1 MPAFSY
7 SRLEAFQTCKLKYK
21 YAYIDRV
28 KVKREDTVE
37 AYLGSCAHEALE
49 KLYQDIRYE
58 KVMTLEEL
66 LSCFSSIWE
75 QGWKESIVI
84 VKKEYTAG
92 HYRKMGERY
101 LKDYYVRH
109 APFLEGRILGLETQN
124 YLSLDEDGTY
134 KYHVRIDRLMDIG
147 NGVYEVHDYKT
158 NMRLPPQQD
167 LNQDKQLAM
176 YSLWVREQFKDFKE
190 VRLVWHFLAFD
201 KEMDSFRTEEQL
213 EELRH
218 EILRTIHEIER
229 TEDFSPTVSR
239 LCDWCLFQDICP
251 EWKHKK
257 AVEQLPENEFLKD
270 PGIKLVDEYIR
281 IKEELDA
288 NRKEAD
294 EKLARIKEALIAFSQ
309 KKDMTTVVG
318 SEKKISIKEYEYNKL
333 PGKNSKERLELIEI
347 LKETG
352 KWDEVSD
359 LDIYSL
365 GKIIQTQEWE
375 ETVLKQL
382 RKYVVLETSYRL
394 NVSNK

>member
-1 MPAFSY
+1 M
-7 SRLEAFQTCKLKYK
+7 KY
-21 YAYIDRV
+21 
-28 KVKREDTVE
+28 
-37 AYLGSCAHEALE
+37 
-49 KLYQDIRYE
+49 
-58 KVMTLEEL
+58 
-66 LSCFSSIWE
+66 
-75 QGWKESIVI
+75 
-84 VKKEYTAG
+84 
-92 HYRKMGERY
+92 
-101 LKDYYVRH
+101 
-109 APFLEGRILGLETQN
+109 
-124 YLSLDEDGTY
+124 
-134 KYHVRIDRLMDIG
+134 
-147 NGVYEVHDYKT
+147 
-158 NMRLPPQQD
+158 
-167 LNQDKQLAM
+167 
-176 YSLWVREQFKDFKE
+176 
-190 VRLVWHFLAFD
+190 

-218 EILRTIHEIER
+218 EILQTIHEIER
-229 TEDFSPTVSR
+229 AEDFSPTVSG

-257 AVEQLPENEFLKD
+257 AVDQLPENEFLND
-270 PGIKLVDEYIR
+270 PGVKLVDEYIR
-281 IKEELDA
+281 IKEELDS

-294 EKLARIKEALIAFSQ
+294 EILAKIKEALIAFGQ
-309 KKDMTTVVG
+309 KKDVTTVVG

-333 PGKNSKERLELIEI
+333 PGKNSKERLELIKI